1 MQTRPYRDTLTYLPV
16 RQKTRTMKI
25 SMDLSPLRASAWF
38 TLALAALM
46 ISACT
51 GDPAR
56 GTNATARIPATPV
69 DQDGYLQSLY
79 ADARLDP
86 IRDKVPLLLRP
97 GAIKSSHLSNDARAQ
112 FAERKAIAAWVEV
125 RERAQAYQ
133 TQRNGPPSPMLIQTR
148 KQVSAAIVQLQA
160 GKLSYGDFARRV
172 QEIDREHQAA
182 VKQNLSAPSD
192 ASAR

>member
-1 MQTRPYRDTLTYLPV
+1 MQTRPYRDTLTHVPV
-16 RQKTRTMKI
+16 CQKTMIMKI
-25 SMDLSPLRASAWF
+25 SIDLSPMSAS
-38 TLALAALM
+38 TCLALAVAALLV
-46 ISACT
+46 SACT

-56 GTNATARIPATPV
+56 GPDAMSRAQVTPIE
-69 DQDGYLQSLY
+69 QDSYLQSLY

-86 IRDKVPLLLRP
+86 IRDKVTLLLRP
-97 GAIKSSHLSNDARAQ
+97 GAIKSNHLSNDARAQ

-133 TQRNGPPSPMLIQTR
+133 TQRNGPPSMMLAQTR
-148 KQVSAAIVQLQA
+148 KQISAAIVQLQA

-182 VKQNLSAPSD
+182 VKQNLGTPSD